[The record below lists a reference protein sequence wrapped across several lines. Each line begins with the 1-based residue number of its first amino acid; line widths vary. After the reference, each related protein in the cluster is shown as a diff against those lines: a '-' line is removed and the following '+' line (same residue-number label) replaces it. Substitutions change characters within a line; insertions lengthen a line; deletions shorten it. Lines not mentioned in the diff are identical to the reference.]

1 MIHAIL
7 APGEIAGLKKSF
19 HFSFGLTVVKA
30 AWHPFLKVG
39 CLEVSSKLRINF
51 ISYISIGLMF
61 LL

>member
-1 MIHAIL
+1 MIYAIL
-7 APGEIAGLKKSF
+7 EVGGNRRVKKSF

>member
-30 AWHPFLKVG
+30 AWHPFSKAG

-51 ISYISIGLMF
+51 IS
-61 LL
+61 